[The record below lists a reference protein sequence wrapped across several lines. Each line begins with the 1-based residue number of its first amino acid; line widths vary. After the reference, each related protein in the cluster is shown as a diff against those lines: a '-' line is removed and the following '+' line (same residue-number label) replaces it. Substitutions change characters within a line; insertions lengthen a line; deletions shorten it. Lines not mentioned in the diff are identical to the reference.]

1 VNGAVTQIVLR
12 QHDGRWIVKVHELE
26 RVFADEMEA
35 MNCAI
40 QLAQDS
46 GKNGSPSVVLLHAD
60 DATFREIWTYGKD
73 AFPLAS
79 AS

>member
-1 VNGAVTQIVLR
+1 VTQVVLR
-12 QHDGRWIVKVHELE
+12 QHDGRWIVKVQELE
-26 RVFADEMEA
+26 RIFADEMEA